1 MINAIPEP
9 KKSHTTLLISL
20 RGGAAAAAAGL
31 AAGAAAGWGAPLAT
45 SMRTLTPAKTIVIMS
60 MFLVSFSV

>member
-20 RGGAAAAAAGL
+20 GL
-31 AAGAAAGWGAPLAT
+31 AAAGAAALAALWIT
-45 SMRTLTPAKTIVIMS
+45 GIPEYSNRLFNLPPYRHESSLK
-60 MFLVSFSV
+60 